1 MLDFTDQVALVTGAS
16 RGIGRATALLLGELG
31 ANVVVNY
38 IKSAE
43 AAQEVVDQIE
53 ARGSQAA
60 AIQADVRD
68 ETEVRRLMA
77 ETREAFGRIDALVCN
92 AGTIEVVEWET
103 MPLEHWEEMMRS
115 NATSAMLC
123 CQAVMPGMIE
133 QEYGRIVLLSSVAA
147 ERGSFLSAGY
157 AAAKAALLGLMHT
170 LVRKGG
176 AHNVTVNT
184 VLPGVIETDMVDGW
198 LTDDMREMI
207 ISGVPASRFGGVED
221 VAAPIVFLASRQAG
235 FINGVALDVNGGSY
249 MR

>member
-1 MLDFTDQVALVTGAS
+1 MTGAS

-31 ANVVVNY
+31 AKVAVNY

-43 AAQEVVDQIE
+43 AAQEVVDEIE
-53 ARGSQAA
+53 AGSSPRVRSGQARA
-60 AIQADVRD
+60 VAIQADVRD
-68 ETEVRRLMA
+68 KTQVGRLA
-77 ETREAFGRIDALVCN
+77 TETREALGKIDALVCN

-103 MPLEHWEEMMRS
+103 MTLEHWEEMLRS

-123 CQAVMPGMIE
+123 CQTVMPEMIE

-170 LVRKGG
+170 LVRTGG
-176 AHNVTVNT
+176 PHNVTVNT

-207 ISGVPASRFGGVED
+207 ISGVPANRFGAAED
-221 VAAPIVFLASRQAG
+221 VAAAVAFLASTQAG
-235 FINGVALDVNGGSY
+235 FVSGVALDVNGGSY